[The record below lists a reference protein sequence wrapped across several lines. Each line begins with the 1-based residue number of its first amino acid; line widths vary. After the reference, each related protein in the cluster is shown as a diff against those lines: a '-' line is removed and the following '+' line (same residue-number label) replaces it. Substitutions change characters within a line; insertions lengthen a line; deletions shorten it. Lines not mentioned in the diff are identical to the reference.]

1 MVLMF
6 LLAVAGVVIAV
17 DLVIA
22 TIYMWSLNDFAL
34 PAGTK
39 PGLAVLYRHV
49 PRELYW
55 GGAALTAAIIF
66 IVSIV
71 NVGKLAGGGAA
82 VAEMIGA
89 RRVPSDTRDAL
100 ERRFVNVVEEMAIAS
115 GVRVPAVYV
124 MDEERGIN
132 AFAAGWDVSNS
143 VVAVTRGTLE
153 TLTRDELQGVIGH
166 EFSHI
171 LNGDMRLNIRMIGV
185 LAGIVFIGSIGEFVM
200 RSVRESRDS
209 KSSGGIFVVGLAL
222 FIIGYVGLFFAR
234 LIKAAV
240 SRQREFLA
248 DASSVQFT
256 RNPDGIAGA
265 LDQIRSSTSGALIAN
280 RYAEEM
286 SHMFFGQGIRV
297 WLGGLFDTHPPLEE
311 RIRRVRPGFQPSAY
325 RSRRA
330 AAAPPPAAGVGEA
343 VGPAAGF
350 AAGAAGAVPATGRR
364 GGDLGTAWGR
374 TAGES
379 AKLVGTVSGDKIDYA
394 ARLLASLPEPLHEA
408 LRNADGA
415 RAAMIALLLARQDDV
430 MQQQLAVLDA
440 AGLGSLGARAK
451 ELATHT
457 RNLGPAFHLP
467 VVDLAL
473 PAVKA
478 ASDGMKRELIRAL
491 EKLIGADRRL
501 SLHRFVVLTLV
512 RDQLAPKPKG
522 GATGSRK
529 IADLRAEALT
539 LLSLVAHAGVRADA
553 TGERQEYVHTALR
566 AGAKELGLGDAAGAP
581 EEIVLAQAAKAL
593 EMLKSLAPLQ
603 QAILVKG
610 LFAAVTAD
618 GTIRL
623 AEAELMRL
631 VGAVLDCP
639 LPPLLETLDPATLA
653 A

>member
-1 MVLMF
+1 LQRTAKRWRRVNRSASRGRRTPVRSNSGPRIPWVP
-6 LLAVAGVVIAV
+6 LLIVVAVIAV
-17 DLVIA
+17 
-22 TIYMWSLNDFAL
+22 
-34 PAGTK
+34 
-39 PGLAVLYRHV
+39 
-49 PRELYW
+49 
-55 GGAALTAAIIF
+55 
-66 IVSIV
+66 
-71 NVGKLAGGGAA
+71 
-82 VAEMIGA
+82 
-89 RRVPSDTRDAL
+89 
-100 ERRFVNVVEEMAIAS
+100 VV
-115 GVRVPAVYV
+115 
-124 MDEERGIN
+124 
-132 AFAAGWDVSNS
+132 
-143 VVAVTRGTLE
+143 
-153 TLTRDELQGVIGH
+153 
-166 EFSHI
+166 
-171 LNGDMRLNIRMIGV
+171 
-185 LAGIVFIGSIGEFVM
+185 GIVFV
-200 RSVRESRDS
+200 VLQ
-209 KSSGGIFVVGLAL
+209 SGGSSSNFSAQDI
-222 FIIGYVGLFFAR
+222 
-234 LIKAAV
+234 AA
-240 SRQREFLA
+240 EK
-248 DASSVQFT
+248 DAS
-256 RNPDGIAGA
+256 
-265 LDQIRSSTSGALIAN
+265 
-280 RYAEEM
+280 
-286 SHMFFGQGIRV
+286 
-297 WLGGLFDTHPPLEE
+297 
-311 RIRRVRPGFQPSAY
+311 
-325 RSRRA
+325 
-330 AAAPPPAAGVGEA
+330 
-343 VGPAAGF
+343 
-350 AAGAAGAVPATGRR
+350 
-364 GGDLGTAWGR
+364 
-374 TAGES
+374 
-379 AKLVGTVSGDKIDYA
+379 
-394 ARLLASLPEPLHEA
+394 ASLPGQLHEA
-408 LRNADGA
+408 VRNADGA

-478 ASDGMKRELIRAL
+478 ASEVMRQELIRAL

-631 VGAVLDCP
+631 VGAVLNCP